1 MVHKM
6 EDELQQSNTTLT
18 SNEKNSIQLSAKV
31 KQLQGLLEAGERTRL
46 EQEKGLKQ
54 HVS

>member
-6 EDELQQSNTTLT
+6 EDELQQSNAALT
-18 SNEKNSIQLSAKV
+18 SSDENGLQLRAKV

-46 EQEKGLKQ
+46 EQERGLKQ